1 MTAARRTALFALAE
15 AREIP
20 ILEDSPYRRVRFD
33 GEDQPLLKALDLSG
47 IVFHLGTFSKLVA
60 PGLRIGW
67 IVAEPALIARLIQL
81 KSEGGS
87 SPLIQRIIHDL
98 DRKSTR
104 LNSSH

>member
-1 MTAARRTALFALAE
+1 MTAARRTALVALAE

-33 GEDQPLLKALDLSG
+33 GEDQPLLKALDRSG

-67 IVAEPALIARLIQL
+67 IVEEPALIAALHQP

-87 SPLIQRIIHDL
+87 PPLPPRTLPSFTTSFRSEPH
-98 DRKSTR
+98 
-104 LNSSH
+104 

>member
-1 MTAARRTALFALAE
+1 MTAARRTALVALAK

-33 GEDQPLLKALDLSG
+33 GEDQPLLKALDRSG

-81 KSEGGS
+81 KRSEERRVGKECVS
-87 SPLIQRIIHDL
+87 TCRSRWSPYP
-98 DRKSTR
+98 
-104 LNSSH
+104 